1 MKTSRKKQKTKP
13 VQTCLNVDTDV
24 DQVCDI
30 KDVCIFIRD
39 ADIRRCV
46 PRLLKLANTKKDR
59 KISRTEALDI
69 IMITTGQRNM
79 RPLENILK
87 RMRKYEIYKGCEA
100 GFSLLIRKPH
110 EIKKFLIDGSLE
122 KNDRKANNQG
132 SM

>member
-1 MKTSRKKQKTKP
+1 MSVFLPLNEVTTFCYITKKSRYFFEKHAQFGGQIMIHSYLGIPK
-13 VQTCLNVDTDV
+13 
-24 DQVCDI
+24 
-30 KDVCIFIRD
+30 
-39 ADIRRCV
+39 
-46 PRLLKLANTKKDR
+46 LLRLANTKKDR
-59 KISRTEALDI
+59 KISRVEALDI

-79 RPLENILK
+79 GTLENILK

-100 GFSLLIRKPH
+100 GYSLLIRKHH